1 MSRGRDHYVT
11 CRNKRCGTCSTDH
24 CSAGWLC
31 ELPFLEIQVVRAV
44 GEWVCKG
51 EIVCERV
58 LFAGQNDFEKP
69 INQQD
74 HPENT
79 STDELHRHRDRRKGR
94 QGERK
99 NRNKELSICHI
110 QKATEITC
118 PTYCSTGRFLTPW
131 PEGEKHQNLMRLQSG
146 AVWPL

>member
-51 EIVCERV
+51 EVVCERV

-74 HPENT
+74 HPEKTHLQTNY
-79 STDELHRHRDRRKGR
+79 TDIETEEKEGRERERTETRNSQSVIFRKP
-94 QGERK
+94 
-99 NRNKELSICHI
+99 
-110 QKATEITC
+110 QK
-118 PTYCSTGRFLTPW
+118 
-131 PEGEKHQNLMRLQSG
+131 
-146 AVWPL
+146 